1 MLSRYHESFYTPTT
15 EILNSLGFF
24 GDVYHKNKTDVIDS
38 EGIKVELPGVK
49 SSDVELT
56 VEGRSL
62 RITAKSRLGK
72 EFSYTYSLRS
82 VVDES
87 AIEAH
92 FEDGLLEIKLP
103 KKQELKSRKIPIK

>member
-24 GDVYHKNKTDVIDS
+24 GDVYHKHKSDVIDS

-49 SSDVELT
+49 SSDVEIT
-56 VEGRSL
+56 VEGRL
-62 RITAKSRLGK
+62 LKVTAKSRLGK

-82 VVDES
+82 AVDES

-92 FEDGLLEIKLP
+92 FEDGLLEVKLP

>member
-1 MLSRYHESFYTPTT
+1 MLSKYHENFYTPTT

-24 GDVYHKNKTDVIDS
+24 GDVYHKSKSDIIDS

-49 SSDVELT
+49 SCDVEIT
-56 VEGRSL
+56 VEGRL
-62 RITAKSRLGK
+62 LKINAKSRLGK

-82 VVDES
+82 AVDES
-87 AIEAH
+87 SIEAH
-92 FEDGLLEIKLP
+92 FEDGLLEVKLP